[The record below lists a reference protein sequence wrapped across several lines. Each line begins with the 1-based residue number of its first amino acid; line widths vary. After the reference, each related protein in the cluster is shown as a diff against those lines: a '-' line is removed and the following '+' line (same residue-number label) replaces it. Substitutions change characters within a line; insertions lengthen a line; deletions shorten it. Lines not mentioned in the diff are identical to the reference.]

1 MIHRRDEFR
10 GAQATIDKVHQL
22 AKDGKINLFTQYQM
36 ASVKGDKNLES
47 IDIKHD
53 NNEIKNLKTDY
64 VLGFFGLIMQL
75 GPIANWGLNIDKKTI
90 EVDTEKFETNQ
101 KGIYAVG
108 DICNYPGKLKL
119 ILSGFHEG
127 ALAARACFKLA
138 RPNEKYRFEFTT
150 SSKTIKERLG
160 VKKVIELYSAN
171 TPNGKKISIM
181 LEEIGYEYKVI
192 NIDLNK
198 GDQFKPEFKKISP
211 FSKIPVI
218 IDQDNNKNI
227 FESGAILMY
236 LAEQSGKFYDT
247 KDRLEINQWLM
258 AQMGYVGPM
267 LGQHHQFHHYNPGK
281 SQFGEER
288 YFKIS
293 KRIYE
298 ELDERLSKSRFL
310 AGENYTIADIGTFPW
325 IARHE
330 WHDIGLKNYKNLT
343 RWYVEISEREAVK
356 KGFKFMNKDEVP
368 PKP

>member
-1 MIHRRDEFR
+1 M
-10 GAQATIDKVHQL
+10 
-22 AKDGKINLFTQYQM
+22 
-36 ASVKGDKNLES
+36 
-47 IDIKHD
+47 
-53 NNEIKNLKTDY
+53 
-64 VLGFFGLIMQL
+64 
-75 GPIANWGLNIDKKTI
+75 
-90 EVDTEKFETNQ
+90 
-101 KGIYAVG
+101 
-108 DICNYPGKLKL
+108 
-119 ILSGFHEG
+119 
-127 ALAARACFKLA
+127 
-138 RPNEKYRFEFTT
+138 
-150 SSKTIKERLG
+150 
-160 VKKVIELYSAN
+160 IELYSAN

-211 FSKIPVI
+211 LSKIPVI

-298 ELDERLSKSRFL
+298 ELDARLSKSRFL

-330 WHDIGLKNYKNLT
+330 WHDIGLKNFKNLT

-356 KGFKFMNKDEVP
+356 KGFKFMNKDEVL

>member
-1 MIHRRDEFR
+1 
-10 GAQATIDKVHQL
+10 
-22 AKDGKINLFTQYQM
+22 
-36 ASVKGDKNLES
+36 
-47 IDIKHD
+47 
-53 NNEIKNLKTDY
+53 
-64 VLGFFGLIMQL
+64 
-75 GPIANWGLNIDKKTI
+75 
-90 EVDTEKFETNQ
+90 
-101 KGIYAVG
+101 
-108 DICNYPGKLKL
+108 
-119 ILSGFHEG
+119 
-127 ALAARACFKLA
+127 
-138 RPNEKYRFEFTT
+138 
-150 SSKTIKERLG
+150 
-160 VKKVIELYSAN
+160 
-171 TPNGKKISIM
+171 M

-247 KDRLEINQWLM
+247 KNRLEINQWLM

-298 ELDERLSKSRFL
+298 ELDERLSKARFL